1 MNYKL
6 DESGF
11 FKYLTINN
19 SISKIY
25 YIDMETS
32 KSIDDNGFNPFSNTS
47 GITSYPQVISPVV
60 KYLTIDKYE
69 FKNIKISEIHKLY
82 EDVLNY
88 YVDNTFDINELGNKY
103 FNISMTDSVNVIIS
117 KIYSVNNFMLHK
129 NRIGT
134 NIRLIIP
141 KKLEFIIKNDNN
153 FKRFKYYINETDIHQ
168 DKIFILSDY
177 LEGDQMGVSVFTD
190 TNLSGRLLKI
200 IKLLK
205 KDVEISYQ
213 IRSIG
218 NLCKYTIGIINVVD

>member
-1 MNYKL
+1 MKYKL

-19 SISKIY
+19 PISKIY

-88 YVDNTFDINELGNKY
+88 YIDNTFDINELGNKY
-103 FNISMTDSVNVIIS
+103 FNISITDSVNIIIS
-117 KIYSVNNFMLHK
+117 KIYSVSNFMSHK
-129 NRIGT
+129 SRSGT

-177 LEGDQMGVSVFTD
+177 LEGDQIGISVFTD
-190 TNLSGRLLKI
+190 TELNGRLLKI
-200 IKLLK
+200 HKILK
-205 KDVEISYQ
+205 KDIEISYQ
-213 IRSIG
+213 IMPIG
-218 NLCKYTIGIINVVD
+218 SLSKYTIGIINIIN

>member
-1 MNYKL
+1 MKYKL

-19 SISKIY
+19 PISKIY

-88 YVDNTFDINELGNKY
+88 YIDNTFDINELGNKY
-103 FNISMTDSVNVIIS
+103 FNISITDSVNIIIS
-117 KIYSVNNFMLHK
+117 KIYSVSNFMSHK
-129 NRIGT
+129 SRSGT

-177 LEGDQMGVSVFTD
+177 LEGDQIGISVFTD
-190 TNLSGRLLKI
+190 TELNGRLLKI
-200 IKLLK
+200 HKILK
-205 KDVEISYQ
+205 KDIDISYQ
-213 IRSIG
+213 IMPIG
-218 NLCKYTIGIINVVD
+218 SLSKYTIGIINIIN

>member
-1 MNYKL
+1 MYKL

-19 SISKIY
+19 SISKLY

-177 LEGDQMGVSVFTD
+177 LEGDQIGISVFTD
-190 TNLSGRLLKI
+190 TELNGRLLKI
-200 IKLLK
+200 HKILK
-205 KDVEISYQ
+205 KDIDISYQ
-213 IRSIG
+213 IMPIG
-218 NLCKYTIGIINVVD
+218 SLSKYTIGIINIIN